1 MIALFMDVT
10 GRSAGPG
17 AATHLRSQPRSAR
30 SSPRVAALCRLALCF
45 AAIASQ
51 AGPAFQFPTANR
63 SLLEPSGSARFFAP
77 TAGRTWTAG
86 QFGCV
91 RSDGWQMHEGI
102 DILFTQKDRRGEP
115 TDEVRAAA
123 DGEIAYVS
131 RKPGLSN
138 YGIYAV
144 LRHRIEGLE
153 VYTVYAHLRQV
164 RGEWSPGA
172 SVRAGDVLGVMG
184 RTTNTKSPIGKDR
197 AHLHFEITLLVN
209 PSFSAWLKQREPDA
223 RDDHGMWNGRNLLGI
238 DPAEVFREQQNRGA
252 RFSLLDHVRQQREL
266 FRVYIADTSF
276 PWLKR
281 YPQLIRRNPT
291 AERDGIVGY
300 EVSFNFNGLPF
311 RLVPRSRTELNGPQ
325 KTRLLSVDEAVYRD
339 SPCRKLVFRR
349 GQSWTLT
356 AHGDELIS
364 LLVR

>member
-1 MIALFMDVT
+1 MFASFPALRRLRL
-10 GRSAGPG
+10 GR
-17 AATHLRSQPRSAR
+17 ATLLLGLAFSNLVLPAR
-30 SSPRVAALCRLALCF
+30 
-45 AAIASQ
+45 

-63 SLLEPSGSARFFAP
+63 SLLEPSGGARFFAP

-123 DGEIAYVS
+123 DGNVAYVS

-138 YGIYAV
+138 YGIYVV

-164 RGEWSPGA
+164 RNEWSPGA
-172 SVRAGDVLGVMG
+172 PVRAGDVLGIMG
-184 RTTNTKSPIGKDR
+184 RTTNTRSPIGKDR

-209 PSFSAWLKQREPDA
+209 PSFSAWLKQREPNA

-238 DPAEVFREQQNRGA
+238 NPADVFREQRDRGA
-252 RFSLLDHVRQQREL
+252 AFSLLDHVRQQREM
-266 FRVYIADTSF
+266 FRVFIADASF

-291 AERDGIVGY
+291 AEREGIVGY
-300 EVSFNFNGLPF
+300 DVSFNFNGLPF
-311 RLVPRSRTELNGPQ
+311 RLVPKARSELNAPLA
-325 KTRLLSVDEAVYRD
+325 TRLLTVDESIYRD
-339 SPCRKLVFRR
+339 HPCRKLVFKR

-356 AHGDELIS
+356 ARGDELIS